1 MYMNDRT
8 YELVTFWLVAA
19 HLVISF
25 IMILCNW
32 NTPLISTSTKSKKG
46 SSKKTKGAIGEAT
59 NMVEGYVSSMCSLLH
74 NNKLIWIISF
84 LVCAAVC
91 TLLGLCIWGDDD
103 METTTE
109 TNK

>member
-19 HLVISF
+19 HLVISL
-25 IMILCNW
+25 IMIFCNW
-32 NTPLISTSTKSKKG
+32 NSPMISSKSKKG
-46 SSKKTKGAIGEAT
+46 STKKNKGAVGEAT
-59 NMVEGYVSSMCSLLH
+59 NMIEGYVSNMCSLLH

-91 TLLGLCIWGDDD
+91 ILLGLCLWGEDDD

-109 TNK
+109 MNK